1 LPSINE
7 NGEFESPI
15 PSDNRRFF
23 TMLGTLVGGRIG
35 IPRSALAAAKS
46 GLTIAIKYSDQHN
59 LDLRRIRSSNIKLVS
74 INADYSVTGK
84 TYAIHFALQYVTID
98 SLIKA
103 NLKMQEIPSA
113 GNEGL
118 TLLGAQQLFYRN
130 VVRLLVERGYL
141 SENRIDVLK
150 IEIDTTFGGDNT
162 KAILVAKKSFIRI
175 PKIIGKWMQ
184 WE

>member
-59 LDLRRIRSSNIKLVS
+59 LDLKE
-74 INADYSVTGK
+74 DQK
-84 TYAIHFALQYVTID
+84 FQY
-98 SLIKA
+98 
-103 NLKMQEIPSA
+103 
-113 GNEGL
+113 
-118 TLLGAQQLFYRN
+118 
-130 VVRLLVERGYL
+130 
-141 SENRIDVLK
+141 
-150 IEIDTTFGGDNT
+150 
-162 KAILVAKKSFIRI
+162 
-175 PKIIGKWMQ
+175 
-184 WE
+184 